1 MARQRAQGAKNFCC
15 AKLTAF
21 HVFAFLLAHTAKPC
35 GLRATRQPAGRPKN
49 TGGLS
54 WKPSTTAQSEASA
67 RFLTSKGYEILD
79 RSWTAADG
87 QAIDIIAKD
96 DDGIAFVNVSANVG
110 TQRFED
116 PTITREQRESAAA
129 QWLAAN
135 GDDLVDIAV
144 RFDDIALM
152 IVSGSRAILR
162 HHVNALAPW
171 RANQTS

>member
-1 MARQRAQGAKNFCC
+1 METINNRA
-15 AKLTAF
+15 
-21 HVFAFLLAHTAKPC
+21 V
-35 GLRATRQPAGRPKN
+35 
-49 TGGLS
+49 
-54 WKPSTTAQSEASA
+54 EASV

-116 PTITREQRESAAA
+116 LTITREQRESAAA
-129 QWLAAN
+129 QWLATN
-135 GDDLVDIAV
+135 GDDLFDIAV

-162 HHVNALAPW
+162 HHVNALG
-171 RANQTS
+171 TLEG